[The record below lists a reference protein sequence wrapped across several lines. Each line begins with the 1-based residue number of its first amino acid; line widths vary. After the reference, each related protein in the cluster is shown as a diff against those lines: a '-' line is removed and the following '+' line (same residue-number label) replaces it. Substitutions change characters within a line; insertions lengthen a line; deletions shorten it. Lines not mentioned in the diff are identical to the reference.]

1 MDALRFPKHPTTN
14 IDTILSDSPFQQP
27 TNNGP
32 SAIEPASG
40 MESPPLLPF
49 AQLGLRL
56 LGLMLFVDGV
66 GAIFGGAVQGIFQAR
81 AYSNAGYEVQLDP
94 HSVAWVASGVPILIA
109 GLYFIVDGNWV
120 LRNVFTSSRNQ
131 NTSLRERTDAMDDSG
146 WN

>member
-1 MDALRFPKHPTTN
+1 MDVRRFPKRPTTK
-14 IDTILSDSPFQQP
+14 IDTIMSESPNQQP
-27 TNNGP
+27 TNNGIT
-32 SAIEPASG
+32 AIEPVTG

-56 LGLMLFVDGV
+56 LGLMLFVEGV
-66 GAIFGGAVQGIFQAR
+66 AAIFGGAVQGIFQAR
-81 AYSNAGYEVQLDP
+81 AYSIAGYDVQLDP

-131 NTSLRERTDAMDDSG
+131 NAALRERADEMDDSG